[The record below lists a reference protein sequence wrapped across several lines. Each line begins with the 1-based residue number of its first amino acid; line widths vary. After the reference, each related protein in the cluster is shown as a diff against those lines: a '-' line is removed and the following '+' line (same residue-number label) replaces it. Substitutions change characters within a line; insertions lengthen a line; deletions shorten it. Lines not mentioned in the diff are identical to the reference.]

1 MRSESPT
8 KKTPARKIATPRKTR
23 QPRGKSAGPESVN
36 GDAHDNVKVEVETE
50 IHPTSDGGEEEQTK
64 VTIDMPAGHPD
75 LELPNDTEGMLAK
88 AREMVREA
96 ERIGGQSTSKGK
108 RKAEEMLDDD
118 DEVGLE
124 GPGATKRIKQVEL
137 ELRKEKLK
145 LRALAGIG
153 ASLAIGY
160 VCCSC
165 YASTFISLT
174 RYSAL
179 VPSIMAAFGS

>member
-1 MRSESPT
+1 
-8 KKTPARKIATPRKTR
+8 
-23 QPRGKSAGPESVN
+23 
-36 GDAHDNVKVEVETE
+36 
-50 IHPTSDGGEEEQTK
+50 

-153 ASLAIGY
+153 ASLAIG
-160 VCCSC
+160 
-165 YASTFISLT
+165 
-174 RYSAL
+174 AL